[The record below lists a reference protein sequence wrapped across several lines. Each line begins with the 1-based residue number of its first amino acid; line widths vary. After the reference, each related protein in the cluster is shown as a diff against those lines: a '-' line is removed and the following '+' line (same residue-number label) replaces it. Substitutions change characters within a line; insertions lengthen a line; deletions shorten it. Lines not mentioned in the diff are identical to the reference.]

1 MSPPM
6 SVSMFDEALPRGERD
21 GVGLRVGAIIDR
33 GGEVLLLEAHSTGPL
48 PLTRK
53 LPGATVEPGESVSA
67 ALIRGV
73 REETGLTVTDIGH
86 HIGDFDYL
94 SPAGKPVRRLHFA
107 VEVAATSPIVLTA
120 HADYVWASLD
130 GELLVTPSIR
140 GILEAYR
147 DLLYR

>member
-1 MSPPM
+1 M
-6 SVSMFDEALPRGERD
+6 SVSMFDEVLPRGERD

-73 REETGLTVTDIGH
+73 REETGLAVIDIGR

-94 SPAGKPVRRLHFA
+94 SPSGKPVRRLHFA
-107 VEVAATSPIVLTA
+107 VEVEATSPVVLSA
-120 HADYVWASLD
+120 HADYVWAPLD

-140 GILEAYR
+140 GILDVYR
-147 DLLYR
+147 DLPHR